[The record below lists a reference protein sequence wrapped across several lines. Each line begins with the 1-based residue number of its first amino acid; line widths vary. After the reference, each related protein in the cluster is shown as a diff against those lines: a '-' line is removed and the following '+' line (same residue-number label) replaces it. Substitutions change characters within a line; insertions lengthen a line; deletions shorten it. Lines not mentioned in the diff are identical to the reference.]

1 MKKIN
6 VFTVVFGILAGTL
19 LALFVLKDG
28 QISIPEAIACFAYLA
43 AVRVIGMLATR
54 KNRKTA
60 EGNEPI
66 HPAEGGSVVRTLPAP
81 PTHKKAA

>member
-6 VFTVVFGILAGTL
+6 VFIVVFGILAGSL
-19 LALFVLKDG
+19 LVSFVLKDR
-28 QISIPEAIACFAYLA
+28 QISILEAVAGFAYLA
-43 AVRVIGMLATR
+43 AIRVIGMLATR

-66 HPAEGGSVVRTLPAP
+66 HPADGSSVVRTLPTAP
-81 PTHKKAA
+81 SYKTAA

>member
-6 VFTVVFGILAGTL
+6 VFVAVFGILAGSL
-19 LALFVLKDG
+19 LVSFVLKDG
-28 QISIPEAIACFAYLA
+28 QISILEAVAGFAYLA
-43 AVRVIGMLATR
+43 AIRVIVMLANR

-66 HPAEGGSVVRTLPAP
+66 HPAEGGSVVRTLPTAP
-81 PTHKKAA
+81 AHKTAA